1 MKLKVTFMG
10 TVRSLEHIQK
20 IQLFSALLIATFLL
34 TTCNTGVTF
43 LASTNTPHPAA
54 SASSEALPDFYPLP
68 RGALRF
74 EHLSLEE
81 GLSHSS
87 VTAVV
92 QDRFGFLWFGT
103 EDGLNRYDGY
113 SFTIFRPAPDEP
125 NGISDRWITAL
136 LEDRNGYLW
145 VGTRLGG
152 LNRYNPE
159 TGTFTLFLHDSLNA
173 NTLSSNSVTA
183 LLEDNLG
190 YLWIGTTNGLN
201 RFDPKTGVFEHFRNA
216 QETPNGLSSNSI
228 SALFED
234 SQGGVWVGTSNN
246 GLNLLNTD
254 DLSFQS
260 FFHDDENPNSLIDN
274 SIQAIVEDNQGFIWV
289 ATPAGLNRI
298 PSDKSI
304 FISYTHD
311 TDVSGSLAHNYVYSL
326 YADKAGILWV
336 GTENG
341 LDRYDYDSYT
351 FSHSRHNPGDK
362 NSLSS
367 NSVRII
373 YEDRGGVLWVGT
385 YGNGLSK
392 FNRGQSKFAY
402 YHFEPD
408 DLNSISSNLIFPIV
422 VDTTGT
428 IWVGTYNG
436 LDRLNPRLELIAH
449 YQNDP
454 TDPGSLLSDNV
465 VSAYMDGNDTLWV
478 GTKKGLSRL
487 DANASEFIHYTSNS
501 QGPYNKEQ
509 QEVESIPPDTAYA
522 FLEDS
527 RETILWIGKNISAG
541 TVYAI
546 LEDSKG
552 ALWIGTGT
560 GLNQFEP
567 ESETFI
573 QYTTNPETPNSLGN
587 NTITALC
594 EDQNQNLWI
603 GTFDNGLNRYNLES
617 DSFIRY
623 ISEPEK
629 SGSLSHSSVMSIY
642 QDSKSILWVATAG
655 GGLNRYH
662 PESDS
667 FTSYTEKNGL
677 PSNVIYGILEDNDG
691 YLWLTTNFG
700 LSRFD
705 PEMETFRNYT
715 AKDGLQSNEFNQNSF
730 AKGIDEKFY
739 IGGINGFNVF
749 DPSLIK
755 DSDYAPPIV
764 LTSFS
769 YSDEASLDS
778 PKTELLRNISLTW
791 PNNGFSFEFA
801 SLSFAN
807 PAQNQY
813 AYMLENFDTGWNYI
827 GTKREGRYTNLPGGT
842 YNLRLKG
849 TNNDGIWN
857 ETGQIIKITIIPPF
871 WQTWPFRILVAFA
884 IVGIGLA
891 VYTIRIRAF
900 HASNLQLERL
910 VHERTSA
917 LRKQTDEMEALY
929 AGGEK
934 IIRALTL
941 DQVFHALVDAAVNML
956 HADRSVVFTWDEKQT
971 RVVPRVSHGFS
982 EETLK
987 VLHFAKGEGVIGDVL
1002 ATGET
1007 VVVHELQSEELRPE
1021 VRAAIVAEGILS
1033 FVHLPIIVNDEI
1045 IGIFNVGFSRP
1056 DAITDNT
1063 VRLFTALVQ
1072 RGALSIENMQLF
1084 EQTKELAVIEERN
1097 RVARDLHDSAK
1108 QKAFAALAQ
1117 LGTVSGILKRDPSNA
1132 NFHLNEAEN
1141 LVYEVIQELTFL
1153 IQEMYPMALKEKGLA
1168 TTLREYVFEWENR
1181 NGVTIDLLIE
1191 NPKRM
1196 KLETEQAI
1204 YRIIQE
1210 ALANV
1215 ARHSQSENVGVS
1227 LAFNGQ
1233 TVKVVV
1239 SDDGVGFDVKR
1250 KANGMG
1256 LRTIKERA
1264 ESIGGEV
1271 LIESAPGEGTQVIIT
1286 VPFNGVS

>member
-1 MKLKVTFMG
+1 MY
-10 TVRSLEHIQK
+10 TVRSNQIISH
-20 IQLFSALLIATFLL
+20 SLLILFIVTLL
-34 TTCNTGVTF
+34 ITACSPEVSVIESADTSIPV
-43 LASTNTPHPAA
+43 A
-54 SASSEALPDFYPLP
+54 SASIEALPDVYLMPK
-68 RGALRF
+68 GTLRF
-74 EHLSLEE
+74 EHLGLED
-81 GLSHSS
+81 GLSQSS
-87 VTAVV
+87 ATAIV
-92 QDRFGFLWFGT
+92 QDKFGFLWIGT

-113 SFTIFRPAPDEP
+113 NFTTFRPAPDEP

-136 LEDRNGYLW
+136 LEDRNGHLW
-145 VGTRLGG
+145 IGTRLGG

-159 TGTFTLFLHDSLNA
+159 TGAFTSYLHDSFNT
-173 NTLSSNSVTA
+173 NTLASNSISC
-183 LLEDNLG
+183 LLEDSQG
-190 YLWIGTTNGLN
+190 YLWIGTNNGLD
-201 RFDPKTGVFEHFRNA
+201 RFDPKTGVFEHFKNISGEENSLSGNA
-216 QETPNGLSSNSI
+216 I
-228 SALFED
+228 STLFED
-234 SQGGVWVGTSNN
+234 SRGILWIGTNN
-246 GLNLLNTD
+246 SGLNLLHTD
-254 DLSFQS
+254 TFSFQHY
-260 FFHDDENPNSLIDN
+260 FHNDENSNSLINN
-274 SIQAIVEDNQGFIWV
+274 SIHSITEDIQGFIWI
-289 ATPAGLNRI
+289 ATPDGLNRI
-298 PSDKSI
+298 SPEKNI
-304 FISYTHD
+304 FIRYTHD
-311 TDVSGSLAHNYVYSL
+311 INEAGSLADNYVYSL
-326 YADKAGILWV
+326 YLDKAGILWA

-351 FSHSRHNPGDK
+351 FIHTRHNPGDT
-362 NSLSS
+362 NSLSN
-367 NSVRII
+367 NSVRTI

-392 FNRGQSKFAY
+392 FDRGQSKFAY
-402 YHFEPD
+402 YNFEPD
-408 DLNSISSNLIFPIV
+408 DPNTIRSNLIFPIV
-422 VDTTGT
+422 TDSQGT

-436 LDRLNPRLELIAH
+436 LDRLNSRLELLAH

-454 TDPGSLLSDNV
+454 SDPGSLLSDNV
-465 VSAYMDGNDTLWV
+465 VSAYMDSHDTLWI

-487 DANASEFIHYTSNS
+487 DANAGEFIHYTSSS
-501 QGPYNKEQ
+501 QGPYNKDQ
-509 QEVESIPPDTAYA
+509 QEVQSI
-522 FLEDS
+522 S
-527 RETILWIGKNISAG
+527 SG

-552 ALWIGTGT
+552 ILWIGTDT
-560 GLNQFEP
+560 GLNRFEL
-567 ESETFI
+567 ETETFT
-573 QYTTNPETPNSLGN
+573 QYTTSPTQPDSISD

-603 GTFDNGLNRYNLES
+603 GTFDNGLNRYDPES

-623 ISEPEK
+623 LSEPQK
-629 SGSLSHSSVMSIY
+629 NGSLSHSSVMDIF
-642 QDSKSILWVATAG
+642 QDSKGVLWVATAG

-677 PSNVIYGILEDNDG
+677 PSNVVYGILEDENG
-691 YLWLTTNFG
+691 YLWLTTNLG
-700 LSRFD
+700 LTRFD
-705 PEMETFRNYT
+705 PETETFRNYT
-715 AKDGLQSNEFNQNSF
+715 EKDGLQSNEFNQNSF
-730 AKGIDEKFY
+730 AKGADGKLY
-739 IGGINGFNVF
+739 VGGMNGFNMF
-749 DPSLIK
+749 DPASIK

-769 YSDEASLDS
+769 YGEETSLDS

-791 PNNGFSFEFA
+791 PNNGFTFEFA

-807 PAQNQY
+807 SSQNQY
-813 AYMLENFDTGWNYI
+813 AYMLENFDNNWNYI
-827 GTKREGRYTNLPGGT
+827 GSRREGRYTNLPGGT

-849 TNNDGIWN
+849 TNNDGVWN
-857 ETGQIIKITIIPPF
+857 ENGQVIRITIIPPF
-871 WQTWPFRILVAFA
+871 WQTWPFRILVALA
-884 IVGIGLA
+884 IIGFGIA
-891 VYTIRIRAF
+891 VYTIRIRTF
-900 HASNLQLERL
+900 HASNLQLEHLIR
-910 VHERTSA
+910 ERTSA
-917 LRKQTDEMEALY
+917 LRKQTEEMEALY

-941 DQVFHALVDAAVNML
+941 DQVFHAIVDVAVNML

-971 RVVPRVSHGFS
+971 RVVPRVSHGFA

-987 VLHFAKGEGVIGDVL
+987 VLHYAKGEGAVGNVL

-1007 VVVHELQSEELRPE
+1007 IVVDELQSEELRPDI
-1021 VRAAIVAEGILS
+1021 RAAIEAEGILS
-1033 FVHLPIIVNDEI
+1033 FVHLPIIVNEEI
-1045 IGIFNVGFSRP
+1045 IGIFNAGFTRP
-1056 DAITDNT
+1056 DAITENT

-1072 RGALSIENMQLF
+1072 RAALSIENMQLF

-1117 LGTVSGILKRDPSNA
+1117 LGTVNGIIKRDPSNA
-1132 NFHLNEAEN
+1132 KFHLNEAEN

-1181 NGVTIDLLIE
+1181 NGVTINLCIE
-1191 NPKRM
+1191 NQRRM

-1210 ALANV
+1210 TLANV

-1227 LAFNGQ
+1227 LVFNGQ
-1233 TVKVVV
+1233 IVKVTV
-1239 SDDGVGFDVKR
+1239 SDDGVGFDVEHQ
-1250 KANGMG
+1250 ANGMG

-1271 LIESAPGEGTQVIIT
+1271 LIESAPGKGTDVIIT